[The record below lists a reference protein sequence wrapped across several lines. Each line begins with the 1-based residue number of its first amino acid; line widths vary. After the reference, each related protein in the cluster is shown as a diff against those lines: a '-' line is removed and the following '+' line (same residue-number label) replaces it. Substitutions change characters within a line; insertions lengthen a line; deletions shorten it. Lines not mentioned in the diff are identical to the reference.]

1 MTTTPPRKTFEELK
15 VIADD
20 FLKNHRFGILATG
33 KRDGSPQQ
41 SILGYRFDGTNI
53 LIQTGDDTA
62 KVKNLRKRPGA
73 SLDQVAAPRRDA
85 VIQHH
90 VWGRSFKEIAASAGI
105 AETAAK
111 LRSSRGMAQLR
122 ALLSGAPQARKALQ
136 SPKAL
141 QAPKAP
147 RR

>member
-15 VIADD
+15 VIADE
-20 FLKNHRFGILATG
+20 FLKNHRLGILATG

-73 SLDQVAAPRRDA
+73 SLA
-85 VIQHH
+85 VTDGPTC
-90 VWGRSFKEIAASAGI
+90 VVVYG
-105 AETAAK
+105 
-111 LRSSRGMAQLR
+111 
-122 ALLSGAPQARKALQ
+122 QARLLQ
-136 SPKAL
+136 GDEADAAFGEPINSARQRGTPTL
-141 QAPKAP
+141 IVFAPETYRWA
-147 RR
+147 RLEG